1 MTQAQILVYVLIPT
15 AIAVGIAFASLDP
28 LGPLPLT
35 GTVQWAV
42 GAFVTFSAIV
52 TYALFRVITSKN

>member
-1 MTQAQILVYVLIPT
+1 MTQAQILIHLLIPT

-35 GTVQWAV
+35 GPAQWAV
-42 GAFVTFSAIV
+42 GALIAFSAIA
-52 TYALFRVITSKN
+52 TYLVLRVITSRN